1 MRRIS
6 FGVLLVALS
15 TLVLEVMLT
24 RAFDVTL
31 TPNISYFVVTL
42 AVFSFGLAGIYA
54 TLRPIPVDQDIRR
67 ILCTRSVGFAVTT
80 LLLIPVINFLPLDYM
95 HLGHYPVS
103 TLSAFAGLY
112 LALLL
117 PFFLAG
123 YVLIAVFSKY
133 AASIQ
138 RLYFW
143 DLIGAGLGTVVVI
156 PLIAKIGPG
165 GLIVCAAA
173 LALVAAALFSERR
186 TWTQA
191 ALGAALVVAAVPFL
205 WAPRY
210 IDFEQ
215 HMDKRG
221 VLADLKAGL
230 GEFVRWD
237 PISKINVIDQKW
249 TPEKSASW
257 WPMGDRKAV
266 QYDGGNQTS
275 YFFPFNGDLKSFRT
289 YIDHDKSRIKAHFWQ
304 IGVLASH
311 YLKRDSGQSVLIVGS
326 AGGQET
332 KAALLYGATHIDTVE
347 LVPTVVELA
356 TGAYSHYIGDIFHN
370 PAVHPQAGEGRSF
383 LRHSNRLYDII
394 QIYSNF
400 TSSSVA
406 QGTGALAPEYLQT
419 SEAYQEYFSHLTANG
434 VLQVNHHTYP
444 RMITTA
450 ALAWKE
456 MGRTDFESHVAVY
469 TSDAEPF
476 LPTLLIKMQPWT
488 AAEIAQLDTFLAPA
502 ELDAPYRLHLAENPL
517 DPSQNFLSP
526 AFYSGDFPDAIA
538 QMMPVD
544 ATPRTD
550 NRPYFGLMR
559 KSLNILSADP
569 PRFLDAATAR
579 YLNSAMMKGKIPMDL
594 IHLFIT
600 GAASALFV
608 ILFVFV
614 PLRFSKVGREK
625 GSTALPLVTYF
636 SCLGAGFIIL
646 ELVFIQKFMHV
657 IGSPLYT
664 YSTVFFTVLFS
675 AGVGSASSARL
686 GIGTNKRWAVPFV
699 AILAIGIALVALY
712 PALSR
717 IALALSLP
725 GRMLASSLMMFPL
738 GFFLGMPFP
747 LGILAISNQPR
758 GAIAWA
764 WGMNGLFTVV
774 GGFVSVIVSVK
785 FGFNFAILLA
795 LSVYGLA
802 FAVFPKLRAMV
813 SQTAALPVAAASV
826 DATISAAVAP
836 PPRRPPIA
844 LVPSSPQPAAAAQ
857 AVRRNV
863 DDDDEDGVSRLAV
876 KIRSILIAIAVAA
889 FSTSTPSPAQ
899 KDIRNELSGEPG
911 GSGGSGAL
919 RGGEK
924 QLPVAAHPHARANTD
939 NTTLPPAT

>member
-24 RAFDVTL
+24 RVFDVTL

-54 TLRPIPVDQDIRR
+54 TLRPIPIDQDIRR
-67 ILCTRSVGFAVTT
+67 ILCTRSVGFAVAT
-80 LLLIPVINFLPLDYM
+80 LLLIPVINVLPLDYM
-95 HLGHYPVS
+95 HLGHYPLR
-103 TLSAFAGLY
+103 TLSAFGALY
-112 LALLL
+112 FALLL

-143 DLIGAGLGTVVVI
+143 DLVGAGLGTVLVI

-186 TWTQA
+186 SWTQA
-191 ALGAALVVAAVPFL
+191 ALGAAVIVAAVPFL

-221 VLADLKAGL
+221 IIADLKQGY

-237 PISKINVIDQKW
+237 PISKINVVDQKW
-249 TPEKSASW
+249 TPEKAASW

-311 YLKRDSGQSVLIVGS
+311 YLKRDSGQSVLIIGS

-332 KAALLYGATHIDTVE
+332 KAALVYGATHVDTVE
-347 LVPTVVELA
+347 LVPTVVDLA
-356 TGAYSHYIGDIFHN
+356 TGPYSHYIGDIFHN

-419 SEAYQEYFSHLTANG
+419 AEAYQEYFSHLTPNG
-434 VLQVNHHTYP
+434 VVQVNHHSYA

-450 ALAWKE
+450 ALAWKN
-456 MGRTDFESHVAVY
+456 MGRTDFARYVAVY
-469 TSDAEPF
+469 TSDSEPF
-476 LPTLLIKMQPWT
+476 LPTVLIKMQPWT
-488 AAEIAQLDTFLAPA
+488 AAEIAQLNAFLAPA
-502 ELDAPYRLHLAENPL
+502 ELGAYYQMHLAENPL
-517 DPSQNFLSP
+517 DPSKNFLS
-526 AFYSGDFPDAIA
+526 ADFYSGEFPSAIA
-538 QMMPVD
+538 DAMPID

-559 KSLNILSADP
+559 KSLQILTPDSS
-569 PRFLDAATAR
+569 RFLDSATAL

-608 ILFVFV
+608 LLFVFI
-614 PLRFSKVGREK
+614 PLRFSKVGRER

-686 GIGTNKRWAVPFV
+686 GISSSKRWAVPFV
-699 AILAIGIALVALY
+699 AILAIGLALVALY

-717 IALALSLP
+717 YALSLSLP

-747 LGILAISNQPR
+747 LGILTISNQPR

-795 LSVYGLA
+795 LSIYAVA
-802 FAVFPKLRAMV
+802 FSVFPKLRAMAP
-813 SQTAALPVAAASV
+813 QTAALPVAAAAV
-826 DATISAAVAP
+826 TEAAVVLA
-836 PPRRPPIA
+836 PPRRPAIA
-844 LVPSSPQPAAAAQ
+844 LVPPIPQPQMALQPA
-857 AVRRNV
+857 RRNV
-863 DDDDEDGVSRLAV
+863 DEDDDDDTATRLAV
-876 KIRSILIAIAVAA
+876 KIRSVLIAIAVAA

-899 KDIRNELSGEPG
+899 KEVRNELRG

-919 RGGEK
+919 QGGQK
-924 QLPVAAHPHARANTD
+924 QPLPAPAPAAPAPAHNTR
-939 NTTLPPAT
+939 NTPPNAS

>member
-6 FGVLLVALS
+6 FGVLLIALS

-42 AVFSFGLAGIYA
+42 AVFSFGLAGIFA
-54 TLRPIPVDQDIRR
+54 TLRPIPIDQDIRR

-80 LLLIPVINFLPLDYM
+80 LLLIPVINVLPLDYM
-95 HLGHYPVS
+95 HLGHYPGR
-103 TLSAFAGLY
+103 TLSSFGALY

-143 DLIGAGLGTVVVI
+143 DLIGAGIGTVVVI

-186 TWTQA
+186 SWTQG
-191 ALGAALVVAAVPFL
+191 ALGAAVVVAAVPFL

-221 VLADLKAGL
+221 IIADLKQGY

-237 PISKINVIDQKW
+237 PISKINVVDQKW
-249 TPEKSASW
+249 TPAKAAPW

-289 YIDHDKSRIKAHFWQ
+289 YIDRDKSRIKEHFWQ
-304 IGVLASH
+304 IGVLAAH
-311 YLKRDSGQSVLIVGS
+311 YLKRDSGQSVLIIGS

-332 KAALLYGATHIDTVE
+332 KAALVYGATHIDTVE
-347 LVPTVVELA
+347 LVPTVVDLA

-419 SEAYQEYFSHLTANG
+419 AEAYQEYFSHLTPNG
-434 VLQVNHHTYP
+434 VLQVNHHSYA

-450 ALAWKE
+450 ALAWKN
-456 MGRTDFESHVAVY
+456 MGRTDFARYVAVY
-469 TSDAEPF
+469 TSDSEPF
-476 LPTLLIKMQPWT
+476 LPTMLIKMQPWT
-488 AAEIAQLDTFLAPA
+488 AAELAQLDAFLAPP
-502 ELDAPYRLHLAENPL
+502 ELSTYYQMHLAENPL
-517 DPSQNFLSP
+517 DPSKDFLSA
-526 AFYSGDFPDAIA
+526 AFYSGDFPSAVANI
-538 QMMPVD
+538 MPID

-559 KSLNILSADP
+559 KSLQILTPDSS
-569 PRFLDAATAR
+569 RFLDAATAL
-579 YLNSAMMKGKIPMDL
+579 YLNSAMMKDKIPMDL

-600 GAASALFV
+600 GAVSALFV
-608 ILFVFV
+608 VLFVFL

-625 GSTALPLVTYF
+625 GSAALPLVTYF

-675 AGVGSASSARL
+675 AGVGSASSERL
-686 GIGTNKRWAVPFV
+686 GIGNNRRWAIPFV
-699 AILAIGIALVALY
+699 AILTVGLALVALY

-717 IALALSLP
+717 VALSLSLP

-795 LSVYGLA
+795 LAIYGVA
-802 FAVFPKLRAMV
+802 FAVFPRLRAMAV
-813 SQTAALPVAAASV
+813 QQTAALPIAAPPL
-826 DATISAAVAP
+826 VAP
-836 PPRRPPIA
+836 AALPAVTPRRPAIA
-844 LVPSSPQPAAAAQ
+844 LVTSVPPASTVLQPAPRKA
-857 AVRRNV
+857 
-863 DDDDEDGVSRLAV
+863 DDGEAESRWAV
-876 KIRSILIAIAVAA
+876 KIRSVLIAATVAA
-889 FSTSTPSPAQ
+889 LSTSTPAPAH
-899 KDIRNELSGEPG
+899 KNAGNDLSGEPAA
-911 GSGGSGAL
+911 SGGSGTL
-919 RGGEK
+919 RAGEK
-924 QLPVAAHPHARANTD
+924 QS
-939 NTTLPPAT
+939 PPASPHDPKTHSA